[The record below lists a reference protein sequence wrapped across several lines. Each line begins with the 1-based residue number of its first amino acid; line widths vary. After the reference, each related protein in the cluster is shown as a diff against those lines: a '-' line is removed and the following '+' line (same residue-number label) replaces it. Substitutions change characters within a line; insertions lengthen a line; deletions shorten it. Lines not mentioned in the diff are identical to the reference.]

1 MVDGDY
7 VHSRSPSFPDSVPR
21 SDLGHV
27 NLGPG
32 LHLTPSEVMPKPG
45 WELRDR
51 KMEME

>member
-1 MVDGDY
+1 MVDGGY
-7 VHSRSPSFPDSVPR
+7 VHSRSPPFPDSVPR

-27 NLGPG
+27 NLGSG